1 MDDCFKLLLV
11 VLLVGC
17 HSAVPP
23 TAPQLPPPEVA
34 VAAATTS
41 KLVEFREFTGRT
53 AAVDAVELRARVSG
67 YVLQTPRTKT
77 NDASM
82 PAVTVEEGKLVK
94 KGDLLFVID
103 DKPYQLALKQAVGA
117 LTATQAKLQ
126 QANNE
131 LTRSESLVNSN
142 SISRTDYDQAVAS
155 VAELRGQIESLKATV
170 ARNQLDLEYTQV
182 RSPIDG
188 LLGQTSVTA
197 GNLVVADSTVLTT
210 VVAVNPIYVN
220 FDVDEQSVLD
230 YRTRMLDGKV
240 KNAREGKIAVR
251 LGLAN
256 NDGFPQEGFIDFVNN
271 VTDPGTGNT
280 RVRATFDNNTGI
292 LSPGLFARIQVPFSA
307 EYQAVLVPTKS
318 IAMDQQGRHVMVV
331 ADDNRV
337 SRRAVNL
344 GPIEGDMTVIR
355 EGVKAGEQVV
365 TAGLQKIQPG
375 AEVRVAS
382 SPSHREDNKPTGDD
396 LGDLK

>member
-23 TAPQLPPPEVA
+23 TAPQLPPEVA
-34 VAAATTS
+34 VAVATTS

-117 LTATQAKLQ
+117 LTATEAKLQ

-375 AEVRVAS
+375 AEVRVSS